1 MLDAVPEHFKTGVPL
16 IDEQHAEIFSA
27 IILMRSGSESVT
39 AETFSVWIR
48 DIKNLL
54 LAHFA
59 YEEEYMAEIGYPN
72 LEEHKEHHGELVERL
87 TKVAC
92 RSKPVPR
99 EELDEL
105 LDMLIRDMGVAD
117 LGLQE
122 FIEGRRHRT

>member
-1 MLDAVPEHFKTGVPL
+1 MEQGGVPQ
-16 IDEQHAEIFSA
+16 IDEQHADIFSA
-27 IILMRSGSESVT
+27 IIRMRSGNQSVP
-39 AETFSVWIR
+39 AEIFSTWIR

-54 LAHFA
+54 LKHFA
-59 YEEEYMAEIGYPN
+59 YEEAYMAEIGYPA

-87 TKVAC
+87 SGVAK
-92 RSKPVPR
+92 RSNPVAR

-122 FIEGRRHRT
+122 FIEGRRLAT